1 MVYFFTALN
10 ILIQIY
16 VVLVIASAI
25 LSYILPPYD
34 RIRVTI
40 DRLVDPLLI
49 PIRKMLPTVG
59 LFDFSPYKAKL
70 RVHVPDKSGPEGV
83 DPGRTGCYFVL

>member
-1 MVYFFTALN
+1 MTYFFTAIN

-49 PIRKMLPTVG
+49 PIRKILPTAG
-59 LFDFSPYKAKL
+59 MFDFSPL
-70 RVHVPDKSGPEGV
+70 
-83 DPGRTGCYFVL
+83 VLLILLQLLQSVVNSLANSMR

>member
-59 LFDFSPYKAKL
+59 MFDFSPL
-70 RVHVPDKSGPEGV
+70 
-83 DPGRTGCYFVL
+83 VLLILLQLLQSVVNSLANSFR